1 MYWGQK
7 VKTLVLKTLKKLN
20 LVLQS
25 IATIS
30 IATISIAQAPVSA
43 KDPFANLPNNMPMC
57 YLINSRGVI
66 LNLDYLCGSG
76 KSNQTLAVTSSALNR
91 NTRTTRDTSLQS
103 SSSICP
109 SGTFEDSGICRTACP
124 TSFYFDRASLQCV
137 QPENPNSRFLDSTN
151 QFNNSTNQ
159 SNNGNCVFAS
169 DRDARGNLCGGRAS
183 TERPGGRQVN
193 FD

>member
-1 MYWGQK
+1 M
-7 VKTLVLKTLKKLN
+7 
-20 LVLQS
+20 QS

-30 IATISIAQAPVSA
+30 IATISIAQSPVSA

-66 LNLDYLCGSG
+66 FNLDYMCGAG
-76 KSNQTLAVTSSALNR
+76 KSNQTLAVTSSAANR
-91 NTRTTRDTSLQS
+91 NTRASLDTSLQS

-109 SGTFEDSGICRTACP
+109 SGTFNDSGICRTECP
-124 TSFYFDRASLQCV
+124 TSFSFDRASLQCV
-137 QPENPNSRFLDSTN
+137 QPANYDSG
-151 QFNNSTNQ
+151 FSNSTNQ

-183 TERPGGRQVN
+183 SERSGGR
-193 FD
+193 